1 MYVIL
6 VYDINLEEKEGQK
19 ILRNV
24 FKICKKYLVHI
35 QNSVFEGE
43 LLESQAIKL
52 KAELDK
58 YIREDKDSVILFKSR
73 NQRWLDKEFLGKIE
87 DDKTDNFL
95 WYICRCLLSKK
106 VWRYDRR
113 DGYWNLYIF
122 FKRGILCVAFLW
134 YNYNGT
140 TD

>member
-1 MYVIL
+1 MKGLKCGGNMYVIL
-6 VYDINLEEKEGQK
+6 VYDINLDEKEGQK

-95 WYICRCLLSKK
+95 
-106 VWRYDRR
+106 
-113 DGYWNLYIF
+113 
-122 FKRGILCVAFLW
+122 
-134 YNYNGT
+134 
-140 TD
+140 